1 MNWILENWQGFASGG
16 TLALII
22 KYFLNKKQ
30 NNQLLKSGDI
40 DNDIKEVE
48 LLKETI
54 SVYKEVIKDLKSDN
68 TEYKIIIKDQNE
80 TIKNYEKLEKKI
92 NDLFT
97 SLALEKEKSEYL
109 AQENIKLKQKNEQLQ
124 ENYEKL
130 ENNYET
136 LNNLY
141 QEIKQELYQHKKDT
155 K

>member
-1 MNWILENWQGFASGG
+1 MNWLLENWQGLVSGG
-16 TLALII
+16 TFSTII
-22 KYFLNKKQ
+22 LYFLNKKQ

-54 SVYKEVIKDLKSDN
+54 GVYKEVIKDLKSDTN
-68 TEYKIIIKDQNE
+68 EYKKIIKEQNE
-80 TIKNYEKLEKKI
+80 TIKNYEKLENKI
-92 NDLFT
+92 NALFT
-97 SLALEKEKSEYL
+97 SLAIEKEKSEYL
-109 AQENIKLKQKNEQLQ
+109 KQENIKLKQKNTELEQ
-124 ENYEKL
+124 NYEKL

-141 QEIKQELYQHKKDT
+141 LEIKQELYQHKRDT